1 MLKGEKPNCTRT
13 VCRNAV
19 GESCVWLICATT
31 TSGCNSRRNV
41 SMSVVL
47 PAPISP
53 VITTKPSV
61 NQMVDSMYALARACC
76 LLKYRN
82 CGSGLR
88 RNGNSWSL
96 KSSKYMISGSLRDR
110 SPVREMTVS
119 SPLNQL
125 YCFGER
131 QIALRCAALEDG
143 TVTQFAPRARL
154 LAIVMKSQ
162 PLD

>member
-1 MLKGEKPNCTRT
+1 MLKGEKPNCTNT
-13 VCRNAV
+13 VCKNAV

-31 TSGCNSRRNV
+31 TSLCSSRKNV
-41 SMSVVL
+41 SINVVL

-61 NQMVDSMYALARACC
+61 NQIVDSMYALARACC

-96 KSSKYMISGSLRDR
+96 NSSKYIVYGSLRDWQ
-110 SPVREMTVS
+110 PLREMADS
-119 SPLNQL
+119 
-125 YCFGER
+125 C
-131 QIALRCAALEDG
+131 
-143 TVTQFAPRARL
+143 
-154 LAIVMKSQ
+154 
-162 PLD
+162 PLDRF